1 MRQIKVIR
9 NEIEYSEL
17 CKELDELMAKNPKK
31 NSPEWKKMQELINS
45 ISEYEES
52 LYNTGGK

>member
-1 MRQIKVIR
+1 MIR